1 MYSKLSTFFQPEILE
16 VENQS
21 HLHKGHVGWNETGET
36 HFHIRISSA
45 KFENLNRI
53 QRHRLLHTAITPEL
67 MSLIHAL
74 SIEILPF
81 GE

>member
-1 MYSKLSTFFQPEILE
+1 
-16 VENQS
+16 V
-21 HLHKGHVGWNETGET
+21 
-36 HFHIRISSA
+36 RISSA

-67 MSLIHAL
+67 MSRIHAL